1 MPMPIISVPTYPDVP
16 QLPGVPAVLRNPQ
29 AQISVIQELVNGDVL
44 GALNDA
50 LRPTWGVF
58 DASGNPVAI
67 ADTVTTLEY
76 RADSRVPTYTQ
87 EDGSFESYNK
97 VEFPYE
103 ARVQLV
109 CGRNASYRAAFLEA
123 IKAAKESTNLYSV
136 VTPDVT
142 YANANIVAYDVRR
155 ETHRGATLLKV
166 NLILEEIRVTAV
178 ATFSNTQNSASADP
192 MSQGVIQLQPPAA
205 GQAALFGPIAVTSG
219 PGGVL

>member
-1 MPMPIISVPTYPDVP
+1 MPMSIISVPTYPDVP
-16 QLPGVPAVLRNPQ
+16 QLPGVPAVLRNPEAQLAVVQ
-29 AQISVIQELVNGDVL
+29 ALVNGDVL

-76 RADSRVPTYTQ
+76 RADSRVPTYPQ

-97 VEFPYE
+97 VQLPYE

-109 CGRNASYRAAFLEA
+109 CGRNASYRSAFLEA
-123 IKAAKESTNLYSV
+123 IEAAKQSTNLYSV
-136 VTPDVT
+136 VTPDAI

-155 ETHRGATLLKV
+155 ETHRGVTLLKV
-166 NLILEEIRVTAV
+166 SLILEEIRSNAV
-178 ATFSNTQNSASADP
+178 AAFANTQNSASANP
-192 MSQGVIQLQPPAA
+192 TNQGVIQPQPPAA
-205 GQAALFGPIAVTSG
+205 GQAALFGPLAVTTG